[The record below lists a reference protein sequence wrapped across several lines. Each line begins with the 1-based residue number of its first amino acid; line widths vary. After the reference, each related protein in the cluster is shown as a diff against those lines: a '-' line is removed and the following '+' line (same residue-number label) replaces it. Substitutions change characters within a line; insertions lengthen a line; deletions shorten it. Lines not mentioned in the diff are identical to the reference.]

1 MNNYKVNSNKKKS
14 CKKASLKVHAFV
26 SATGMYLN
34 LIPAKDKGERGGGK
48 GLFIKEQWGR
58 LLLSLGPENSKGYLL
73 HCCT

>member
-48 GLFIKEQWGR
+48 GY
-58 LLLSLGPENSKGYLL
+58 S
-73 HCCT
+73 